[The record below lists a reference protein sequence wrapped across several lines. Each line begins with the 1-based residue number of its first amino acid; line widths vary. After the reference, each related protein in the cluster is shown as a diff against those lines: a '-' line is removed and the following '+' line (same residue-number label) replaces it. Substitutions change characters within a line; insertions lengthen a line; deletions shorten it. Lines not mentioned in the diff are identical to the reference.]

1 MITQELIKKVFKT
14 IEMENVKPPEDAK
27 ESAVIVPFL
36 ELNNVWHLI
45 FEKKVKD
52 NSKHAG
58 QIAFPGGS
66 RDKEDKNL
74 LETAI
79 RETCEEISVCKDE
92 LEILG
97 KIKPTIT
104 LKTNFIIYPFAAIV
118 KKQPPYKINK
128 SEVEKLIFVPLE
140 YLIKSHPFQRK
151 SYIFNG
157 KKRETLIIGF
167 EGEIIWGA
175 TARILNN
182 FIPLFKE

>member
-1 MITQELIKKVFKT
+1 MVTQEMLRMIFKT
-14 IEMENVKPPEDAK
+14 VKISDFKPPEDVK

-36 ELNNVWHLI
+36 ELNKTWHLI

-58 QIAFPGGS
+58 QVAFPGGS
-66 RDKEDKNL
+66 KDKEDKNL
-74 LETAI
+74 IETAI
-79 RETCEEISVCKDE
+79 RETCEEIDVCKDE

-118 KKQPPYKINK
+118 KKYPPYKINK

-140 YLIKSHPFQRK
+140 YLIKSYPFPRK
-151 SYIFNG
+151 SYMFNG
-157 KKRETLIIGF
+157 KKIETLIIEF
-167 EGEIIWGA
+167 EGETIWGA

-182 FIPLFKE
+182 FITLFK

>member
-1 MITQELIKKVFKT
+1 MITEEILRNAFKT
-14 IEMENVKPPEDAK
+14 AGLFDFEPPKDAK

-36 ELNNVWHLI
+36 KLNKTWHLI
-45 FEKKVKD
+45 FEKKVND

-66 RDKEDKNL
+66 RDKEDANL

-79 RETCEEISVCKDE
+79 RETCEEIGVCKDE

-118 KKQPPYKINK
+118 KKYPPYKINK

-140 YLIKSHPFQRK
+140 YLIKSYPFSRK
-151 SYIFNG
+151 SYMFNG
-157 KKRETLIIGF
+157 KKIETLIVEF